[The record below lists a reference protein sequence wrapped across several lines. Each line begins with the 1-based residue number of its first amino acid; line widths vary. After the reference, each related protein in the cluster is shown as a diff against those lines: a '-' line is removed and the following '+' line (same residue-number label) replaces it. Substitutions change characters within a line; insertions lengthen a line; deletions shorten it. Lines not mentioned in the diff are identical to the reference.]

1 MNISEKAAYLKGLI
15 NGMEYDA
22 SSKEGKLFAGIIDL
36 LEDLA
41 VSVQDLEDE
50 TATLGDYVE
59 ELDEDLGALEE
70 ECYGCDCCDDDDD
83 DECCDCCGDDDDEC
97 DCCGDFDEIK
107 CPACGE
113 TIYVDTDALP
123 DNNTIVCPAC
133 NSEIELEDDG
143 ADE

>member
-22 SSKEGKLFAGIIDL
+22 ASKEGKLFAGIIDL

-41 VSVQDLEDE
+41 ASVQDLEDE

-70 ECYGCDCCDDDDD
+70 ECYGCDCC
-83 DECCDCCGDDDDEC
+83 GDDDDEC
-97 DCCGDFDEIK
+97 NCCGDFDEIK

-133 NSEIELEDDG
+133 NSEIELEDDD